1 MDYRSSI
8 PSAPPLCLGFYSL
21 FLAAVSLAAHQNPK
35 PALTLSPEQKTLRA
49 EQADQW
55 NNEGLRFFAEGRFAE
70 AAEAFEKV
78 YELFPNV
85 PDVGYNLGLAYQQA
99 GKYELSLEP
108 LQRSLTH
115 RPGDP
120 AAFRALGVS
129 LLYLSRFREGADQL
143 EKSLQ
148 VDPKNVDTLYHLA
161 LAYYGLKEFDR
172 AEECLRWMF
181 DRNPDSALLHLR
193 TANAHRINRRYQE
206 ALAELLKALA
216 LDPNLPSLYLELG
229 LTYIGLKNGTAAQA
243 ALEEEVRRHPGSAEA
258 LLTLGELFLVVN
270 HDYVRALER
279 IRRSQ
284 ELGIAPVRA
293 EYDLGDAYFRLSQ
306 FDEAEGHLEQAV
318 KLDPKHRRAH
328 YLLAKVYQRRRK
340 DDRAQAEFAVAE
352 SLAKQEHADL
362 ENSFRTMVEAGE
374 GSNQPK

>member
-1 MDYRSSI
+1 MDYRTPI
-8 PSAPPLCLGFYSL
+8 RWGNPLRLGMCSL
-21 FLAAVSLAAHQNPK
+21 ILAAVSLVAQQTQKADIP
-35 PALTLSPEQKTLRA
+35 LSPDEKKLRA

-55 NNEGLRFFAEGRFAE
+55 SNEGLRLFAEGRFAE
-70 AAEAFEKV
+70 AADAFQKV
-78 YELFPNV
+78 YELFPNA

-99 GKYELSLEP
+99 GEFEPSLEP
-108 LQRSLTH
+108 LQRSLSR

-120 AAFRALGVS
+120 AVLRALGVS
-129 LLYLSRFREGADQL
+129 LLYMNRLREGADQL

-148 VDPKNVDTLYHLA
+148 ADPKNVDTLYHLA

-181 DRNPDSALLHLR
+181 ERNPDSALLHLR

-206 ALAELLKALA
+206 ALAELQKALP

-229 LTYIGLKNGTAAQA
+229 LTYIGLKNGAAALA

-258 LLTLGELFLVVN
+258 HLTLGELFLVVN
-270 HDYVRALER
+270 HDYARALEL
-279 IRRSQ
+279 IRRAQ

-293 EYDLGDAYFRLSQ
+293 EYDLGDAYLRLNQ
-306 FDEAEGHLEQAV
+306 FDEAEGHLEQVV

-328 YLLAKVYQRRRK
+328 YLLAKVCQRRGK
-340 DDRAQAEFAVAE
+340 DGRAQAEFALAE
-352 SLAKQEHADL
+352 SLAQLEHADL

-374 GSNQPK
+374 NKK